1 MQGFLLLAYL
11 QKHPAVFGFALGRR
25 IIDPIND
32 PPEICRVGANRYFCR
47 QREVQKKTTA
57 ATRRR
62 SRKKQFST
70 QSPPQQTLKNNR
82 LVYSIFIPSI
92 LHPCLLAARH
102 QSQAHTSVSFHT
114 DGQTITSQR
123 IKMLSVKNVLNYIA
137 VNAARNLNSKG
148 GTKHTLG
155 GKEVKIKYRTGEIYL
170 DRSSVSKFWGRIDWY
185 PVTNEMY
192 GRERP
197 K

>member
-1 MQGFLLLAYL
+1 MTTLDFAIRLCLWNWSWRAMQGFLLLAYL

-25 IIDPIND
+25 PIND
-32 PPEICRVGANRYFCR
+32 PPEICRVGASRYFCR

-92 LHPCLLAARH
+92 LHPSLLAARH

-123 IKMLSVKNVLNYIA
+123 IKMQIFKLYC
-137 VNAARNLNSKG
+137 
-148 GTKHTLG
+148 
-155 GKEVKIKYRTGEIYL
+155 
-170 DRSSVSKFWGRIDWY
+170 
-185 PVTNEMY
+185 
-192 GRERP
+192 RECG
-197 K
+197 